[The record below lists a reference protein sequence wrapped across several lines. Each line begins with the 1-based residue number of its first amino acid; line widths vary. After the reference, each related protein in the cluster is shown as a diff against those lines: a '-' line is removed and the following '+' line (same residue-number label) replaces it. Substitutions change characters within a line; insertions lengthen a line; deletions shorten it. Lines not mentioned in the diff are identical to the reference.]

1 MASRDT
7 AQSEEDR
14 ERRHKLDLEEA
25 LAQNYWKR
33 VQKGDKLALMDCV
46 VICAVENIVIPR
58 WARHELAR
66 VFLRYLYGTS
76 DNLDD
81 ALFGAKKSP
90 GRHSKAVTKRRK
102 DAQHQ
107 LWFDIVTALKE
118 DGFRGRQLW
127 ERALELIKQSY
138 AVPFGQGVRFSLPK
152 GVKPPPTPD
161 VETLKKTYYKLRE
174 KGTKPSAI
182 RIAFKRLD
190 KIWLPTP
197 RRNWGR
203 NPRI

>member
-7 AQSEEDR
+7 AQSEEDPELR
-14 ERRHKLDLEEA
+14 YKRDLEEA
-25 LAQNYWKR
+25 LAQKYLR
-33 VQKGDKLALMDCV
+33 RFQEGDKLALMDCV
-46 VICAVENIVIPR
+46 VICAVENITMPR
-58 WARHELAR
+58 WARHELAW

-90 GRHSKAVTKRRK
+90 GRHSKPATKRREE
-102 DAQHQ
+102 AQHQ

-127 ERALELIKQSY
+127 KRALELIKQSY
-138 AVPFGQGVRFSLPK
+138 AVPFGQAVGFSLPE

-161 VETLKKTYYKLRE
+161 VETLKKTYYKLR
-174 KGTKPSAI
+174 KKDTKPSAI

-190 KIWLPTP
+190 KIWLPDAET
-197 RRNWGR
+197 
-203 NPRI
+203 